1 MGNSIENKGKS
12 QRPKLAL
19 VLGSGS
25 VKCAAALGLWEVFRR
40 EDIPIDMV
48 VGCSG
53 GSMFSVI
60 IACDIDPDLVKKV
73 AFKIWDRK
81 LFKTNYK
88 ALPKILFPRLLKF
101 NASFGLYQD
110 TALERAL
117 ESFFGD
123 LTFESARIPL
133 YIVATDLMTGKRV
146 VLSKGKV
153 TDAIRASI
161 SLPLLLSPK
170 EINGQL
176 LTDGGVSDPL
186 PIGVAIK
193 EGGDIIVAMGYQSP
207 YYEDLNSPG
216 PLMQQLGSISI
227 NNLLTANLSF
237 YNLAHYH
244 EMVLIIPKF
253 EEKIGSSDT
262 DKLSYIVETG
272 KRATEEQIP
281 YIKSL
286 LFGDRP

>member
-1 MGNSIENKGKS
+1 MGNSTKNKGKS

-19 VLGSGS
+19 VLGAGG

-40 EDIPIDMV
+40 EGIPIDMV

-60 IACDIDPDLVKKV
+60 IACDIDPDLVKNV
-73 AFKIWDRK
+73 AFKLWDKK
-81 LFKTNYK
+81 LFKTNYR
-88 ALPKILFPRLLKF
+88 ALPKILFPRLLRF

-133 YIVATDLMTGKRV
+133 YIVATDFMTGKRV

-153 TDAIRASI
+153 THAIRASI
-161 SLPLLLSPK
+161 SMPLFLSPK

-176 LTDGGVSDPL
+176 LIDGGVSDPL

-193 EGGDIIVAMGYQSP
+193 EGGDIIVAMGYESP
-207 YYEDLNSPG
+207 YYKNLRSPG
-216 PLMQQLGSISI
+216 PLVQQLGSIST
-227 NNLLTANLSF
+227 NNLLTANISF

-244 EMVLIIPKF
+244 EMLLIVPKF
-253 EEKIGSSDT
+253 EEKLGRSDT
-262 DKLSYIVETG
+262 DKLFHIAEIG
-272 KRATEEQIP
+272 KRATEEQVP

-286 LFGDRP
+286 LYGDSR

>member
-1 MGNSIENKGKS
+1 MENSTKNKGKS

-19 VLGSGS
+19 VLGAGG

-40 EDIPIDMV
+40 EGIPIDMV

-60 IACDIDPDLVKKV
+60 IACDIDPDLVKNV
-73 AFKIWDRK
+73 AFKLWDKK
-81 LFKTNYK
+81 LFKTNYR
-88 ALPKILFPRLLKF
+88 ALPKILFPRLLRF

-133 YIVATDLMTGKRV
+133 YIVATDFMTGKRV

-153 TDAIRASI
+153 THAIRASI
-161 SLPLLLSPK
+161 SMPLFLSPK

-176 LTDGGVSDPL
+176 LIDGGVSDPL

-193 EGGDIIVAMGYQSP
+193 EGGDIIVAMGYESP
-207 YYEDLNSPG
+207 YYKNLRSPG
-216 PLMQQLGSISI
+216 PLVQQLGSIST
-227 NNLLTANLSF
+227 NNLLTANISF

-244 EMVLIIPKF
+244 EIVLIVPKF
-253 EEKIGSSDT
+253 EEKFGRSDT
-262 DKLSYIVETG
+262 DKLFHTAEIG
-272 KRATEEQIP
+272 KRATEEQVP

-286 LFGDRP
+286 LYGDSR